1 MPGRTARSVDTA
13 SPAHDAKARP
23 PGTKRP
29 GCVTL
34 SLRLSPQLRDLDIPK
49 RRDSCHPADSPQEGA
64 DYGQSPAWSLL
75 PEETAPQEPHRQQE
89 TGCAYRALPKKSFR
103 AATTWVTYSGL
114 SYRSTWLAP
123 STTWIF
129 LGSLARR

>member
-23 PGTKRP
+23 PGIKRP

-64 DYGQSPAWSLL
+64 DYGQSSACALL
-75 PEETAPQEPHRQQE
+75 PEETAPQEQPSDNTRK
-89 TGCAYRALPKKSFR
+89 GYAYSALPKNSFR
-103 AATTWVTYSGL
+103 A
-114 SYRSTWLAP
+114 
-123 STTWIF
+123 STT
-129 LGSLARR
+129 